1 MPLICVFW
9 MQLTRTNAVFS
20 RTVLVSRF
28 CAEIQLSG
36 KSSKFMRK
44 VLFFQKT
51 RGARRA
57 SQVDARGP
65 QTLGRRGP
73 GGGRAALSSGPLG
86 WPPTPSSGLL
96 KGFDLKNARKKS
108 KSPETLQNAATS
120 RNSVSGARSL
130 RSGTPPGRGI
140 VGDHHHHH
148 HRRLSI
154 DQPCFPHPCVSNSP
168 AVG

>member
-1 MPLICVFW
+1 

-36 KSSKFMRK
+36 KSSEFMQK
-44 VLFFQKT
+44 VLFSQNIG
-51 RGARRA
+51 GARRA
-57 SQVDARGP
+57 SQVGARGP
-65 QTLGRRGP
+65 HTLGRRGP
-73 GGGRAALSSGPLG
+73 GGARAALVCGGLG
-86 WPPTPSSGLL
+86 WPPTPSFGLL
-96 KGFDLKNARKKS
+96 IAFDLKTHGEKS

-120 RNSVSGARSL
+120 RNSVAGARSL

-140 VGDHHHHH
+140 GGDHRHH
-148 HRRLSI
+148 HRQRLSI

-168 AVG
+168 AVGRRGW

>member
-1 MPLICVFW
+1 
-9 MQLTRTNAVFS
+9 MQPTRTNAVFS

-36 KSSKFMRK
+36 KSSEFMRK
-44 VLFFQKT
+44 VLFYQNT
-51 RGARRA
+51 DGARRA
-57 SQVDARGP
+57 SREEARGP
-65 QTLGRRGP
+65 HTLGRRGP
-73 GGGRAALSSGPLG
+73 GGGRAALACGPLG
-86 WPPTPSSGLL
+86 RPPTPSFGLL
-96 KGFDLKNARKKS
+96 NAFDLKTHGEKS

-140 VGDHHHHH
+140 GGDHRHHH

>member
-1 MPLICVFW
+1 

-36 KSSKFMRK
+36 KSSEFMQK
-44 VLFFQKT
+44 ALFSQNT
-51 RGARRA
+51 DGARRT
-57 SQVDARGP
+57 SKVEARGP
-65 QTLGRRGP
+65 HTIRRRGL
-73 GGGRAALSSGPLG
+73 GGGRAALWCGPLG
-86 WPPTPSSGLL
+86 RPPTPSFGLYIA
-96 KGFDLKNARKKS
+96 FDLKTHGEKS
-108 KSPETLQNAATS
+108 KSPESLQNAATS

-140 VGDHHHHH
+140 GGDHRHHH

-154 DQPCFPHPCVSNSP
+154 DQQCFPHPCVSNSP

>member
-1 MPLICVFW
+1 

-36 KSSKFMRK
+36 KSSEFMQK
-44 VLFFQKT
+44 ALFSQNND
-51 RGARRA
+51 GARRTIK
-57 SQVDARGP
+57 VEARGP
-65 QTLGRRGP
+65 HTIGRRGP
-73 GGGRAALSSGPLG
+73 GGARAALWCGPLG
-86 WPPTPSSGLL
+86 RPPTPSFGLFIGL
-96 KGFDLKNARKKS
+96 DLKTHGEKG

-120 RNSVSGARSL
+120 RNSVAGARSL

-140 VGDHHHHH
+140 GGDHRHHH

-168 AVG
+168 AVGRRGW